1 MHARIESQIASL
13 SQSIHLQQS
22 LQHLHHI
29 TTIDILH
36 ARPLCWT
43 RCAQTAHKQMS
54 QIVLLTPEE
63 QAAKRA
69 AQLKRLAALPEHLR
83 LGVTLPGMRELLK
96 QMPLGAVEQ
105 VNAKIPREE
114 SKRFGV
120 FTWKGKPKFPK
131 NETFNGYCYQYWFT
145 KWAEEAKEGQPK
157 GDGLAVCERL
167 RQ

>member
-1 MHARIESQIASL
+1 MDEVRA
-13 SQSIHLQQS
+13 
-22 LQHLHHI
+22 
-29 TTIDILH
+29 D
-36 ARPLCWT
+36 
-43 RCAQTAHKQMS
+43 CAQAQMS

-120 FTWKGKPKFPK
+120 FT
-131 NETFNGYCYQYWFT
+131 
-145 KWAEEAKEGQPK
+145 
-157 GDGLAVCERL
+157 
-167 RQ
+167 